1 MEMCGI
7 LPLIKL
13 SYVDYDENFEL
24 KNRIGYCFKCAVCS
38 NVCPVTLH
46 STEYQTRKENA
57 YDLTYVYDLF
67 EANDEKRAKIAWKC
81 SICHH
86 CIDVCPQDVRP
97 GDIYTAVKEEVFRQG
112 KAPVD
117 LYAMMNKLIEDGML
131 FPISEGIKRKRK
143 SLGLPPIERPV
154 LELMTI
160 AENTGL
166 RATIKGYKKRP
177 GLQNDK

>member
-7 LPLIKL
+7 LPLISL
-13 SYVDYDENFEL
+13 NYVEYDETFEL
-24 KNRIGYCFKCAVCS
+24 KNRIGVCFKCAVCS

-46 STEYQTRKENA
+46 SMEYRTRKENA
-57 YDLTYVYDLF
+57 YDLTFVYDLF

-97 GDIYTAVKEEVFRQG
+97 GEIYTAVKEETFRQG
-112 KAPVD
+112 AAPAD
-117 LYAMMNKLIEDGML
+117 LYAMMNKLIEDGLL
-131 FPISEGIKRKRK
+131 FPISIGIKQKRK

-154 LELMTI
+154 LELQTI

-166 RATIKGYKKRP
+166 RDTINRFKKRQ
-177 GLQNDK
+177 GLENDE